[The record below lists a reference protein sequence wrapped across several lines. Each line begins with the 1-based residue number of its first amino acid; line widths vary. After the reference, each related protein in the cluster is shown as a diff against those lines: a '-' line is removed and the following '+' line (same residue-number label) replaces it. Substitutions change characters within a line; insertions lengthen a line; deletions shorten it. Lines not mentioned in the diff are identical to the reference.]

1 MRKTESGFLKLR
13 SFLILSPIVA
23 WRFLLFC
30 IHELRIHAKK
40 TRTISLILG
49 IITFNDTPYLLPTS
63 STHLWVVECLTQ
75 NQDPHILYDIW
86 NFYLFENIVY
96 KNILIRE
103 TVIEL
108 LSPNFGWLDTQPF
121 KGACYV

>member
-1 MRKTESGFLKLR
+1 MFIVHLLKLR

-63 STHLWVVECLTQ
+63 SRAHLWVAEYLTQ
-75 NQDPHILYDIW
+75 
-86 NFYLFENIVY
+86 
-96 KNILIRE
+96 K
-103 TVIEL
+103 
-108 LSPNFGWLDTQPF
+108 
-121 KGACYV
+121 